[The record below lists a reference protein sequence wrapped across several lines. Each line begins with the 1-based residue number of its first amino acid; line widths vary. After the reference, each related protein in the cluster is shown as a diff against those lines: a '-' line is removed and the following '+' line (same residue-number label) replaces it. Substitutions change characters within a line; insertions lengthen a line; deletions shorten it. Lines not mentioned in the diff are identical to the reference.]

1 MPVRNQAMTV
11 SDLSDT
17 LGTMDGTGDLEVRIA
32 NYEGDH
38 GMRVYSVRR
47 HQITDE
53 EGAITEDYI
62 VING

>member
-1 MPVRNQAMTV
+1 MPVRNTPMTV
-11 SDLSDT
+11 SELADT
-17 LGTMDGTGDLEVRIA
+17 LGTMDGTGELEVRIA

-47 HQITDE
+47 HQITNE
-53 EGAITEDYI
+53 EGEVTEDYL